1 MWEYDE
7 YGNPYPAEERPD
19 YDYYYNDESGSSQ
32 DYHGSFG
39 GHQSSYGSY
48 SDAHNHDHHHH
59 HEHSHS
65 GPHAHHH
72 HGHGGQDDD
81 ATSYYTDPSRS
92 RQQDYSS
99 GHVTNERAYEPPV
112 APVVVPLPPQYSGH
126 DSSGGYDMS
135 AGYELHVPTVTR
147 SANPAS
153 TGNRENAPDIFTS
166 DSVVNLTL
174 EEIDALATNRR
185 SRAWL
190 VVLYAPWCRFC
201 QVALKSVHFWLHACT
216 YNISVANCSD
226 DPPARVTS
234 VNWCHAHAHVL
245 QIFLS
250 VDTASLT
257 TLKSVLIFLGNWWYA
272 FKISVA
278 KCSE

>member
-19 YDYYYNDESGSSQ
+19 YNSSYYYNDESGSSQ

-39 GHQSSYGSY
+39 GHQSSYGSD
-48 SDAHNHDHHHH
+48 SDAHNHGHHHH
-59 HEHSHS
+59 DHSHS
-65 GPHAHHH
+65 GPHGHH
-72 HGHGGQDDD
+72 HGHGGHDDD
-81 ATSYYTDPSRS
+81 ETSYYTDTSRS

-99 GHVTNERAYEPPV
+99 GHVTNERAYEPPA
-112 APVVVPLPPQYSGH
+112 APMAVPLPPQYGGH

-135 AGYELHVPTVTR
+135 AGYEVHVPTITR
-147 SANPAS
+147 NAAPAS
-153 TGNRENAPDIFTS
+153 TGHRENAPDIFTS

-201 QVALKSVHFWLHACT
+201 QVAFISVHFLCTFWLHTFTC
-216 YNISVANCSD
+216 NISVANCSEC
-226 DPPARVTS
+226 PPARVS
-234 VNWCHAHAHVL
+234 SANWGHAHVL
-245 QIFLS
+245 
-250 VDTASLT
+250 
-257 TLKSVLIFLGNWWYA
+257 
-272 FKISVA
+272 
-278 KCSE
+278 

>member
-1 MWEYDE
+1 MSMWEYDE

-19 YDYYYNDESGSSQ
+19 YNSYYYNDESGSSQ

-48 SDAHNHDHHHH
+48 SDAHSHGHHHH

-65 GPHAHHH
+65 GPHSHH
-72 HGHGGQDDD
+72 HGHGGHDDD
-81 ATSYYTDPSRS
+81 VTSYYTDPSRS

-99 GHVTNERAYEPPV
+99 GHVTNERAYEPPA
-112 APVVVPLPPQYSGH
+112 APMVVPLPPQHGGH
-126 DSSGGYDMS
+126 GSSGGY
-135 AGYELHVPTVTR
+135 EVRVPTVTR
-147 SANPAS
+147 TAAPAS
-153 TGNRENAPDIFTS
+153 TGHRENAPDIFTS

-201 QVALKSVHFWLHACT
+201 QVAFKSVHFFYALFGCKHLHVT
-216 YNISVANCSD
+216 YLLQI
-226 DPPARVTS
+226 AR
-234 VNWCHAHAHVL
+234 NVL
-245 QIFLS
+245 QLEIHL
-250 VDTASLT
+250 
-257 TLKSVLIFLGNWWYA
+257 
-272 FKISVA
+272 
-278 KCSE
+278 